1 MAKIMFLYM
10 IRSIHLFDYQTMAFS
25 LLNFNQV
32 SWLDDWTNFGGH
44 ANISTIHKRL
54 LTHNAP
60 TWPGCQRRNV
70 IDVEEVTRETA

>member
-10 IRSIHLFDYQTMAFS
+10 IKSIHLFDYQTMAFS

-44 ANISTIHKRL
+44 ANFNHS
-54 LTHNAP
+54 
-60 TWPGCQRRNV
+60 
-70 IDVEEVTRETA
+70 